1 MDNNRF
7 TPKEI
12 AANTEMLFS
21 IPLYQRLFEW
31 QDIQINQLLNDLK
44 TSFRI
49 KPNEPYYIGMLTAHK
64 PKDKERYDLVD
75 GQQRFTVLVLMGVAL
90 GWDKDFLRLQ
100 NNGELR
106 LSFYARSS
114 DKNYLESL
122 ISEKSIGEYKNAKME
137 KGIECIKSFFKESN
151 DWISQNGEDFK
162 KYIFEK
168 LTFFISYLPET
179 YAPHDLNKYFES
191 MNATGRGLENHE
203 ILKVKLLKLLSNNK
217 EKYTRIWNS
226 VSDMDK
232 PLIRQRYSQKEDII
246 QLNNRQNSALL
257 AIDDIFKLY
266 DFCNDGGN
274 KNETISDS
282 ENPKIKDINERKDSP
297 GKQIRTIGERAILSF
312 PDFLLQILWMQH
324 KPDEDSND
332 FFNIHKLQETFKKH
346 LKDDE
351 VEEFFKN
358 LLRFRIIFDY
368 YIIRINYSDQNTS
381 TYNLYFK
388 EEDESNLYKKLI
400 QYQSLLY
407 VSTTTNIWLTVALKY
422 LERNPATI
430 QIEDYFN
437 KLVSFDNNRKKG
449 EQSLSL
455 RYGEIDRYWF
465 WRLDYY
471 LWESELDKLQSQEKS
486 ILDYTFKSNRSIE
499 HLHPQTTSDQNK
511 WHEEDLHYFGN
522 LAMISPGFNSTQSND
537 DEEVKFARIKMQ
549 IAGKNM
555 LESIKL
561 LKMYRKAELNNNN
574 WNQTLSK
581 EHAKDMIEVLIDSFP
596 DSEEYIEIRQ
606 KLYETT
612 MI

>member
-12 AANTEMLFS
+12 ADNTEILFS

-31 QDIQINQLLNDLK
+31 QDSQINQLLNDLK
-44 TSFRI
+44 TSFKN

-64 PKDKERYDLVD
+64 PKDKVRYDLVD

-90 GWDKDFLRLQ
+90 GWDKRFLELQ
-100 NNGELR
+100 NNNELR

-114 DKNYLESL
+114 DKKYLESL
-122 ISEKSIGEYKNAKME
+122 ISNKSIGEYKNAKME
-137 KGIECIKSFFKESN
+137 KGIECIKSFFKESD
-151 DWISQNGEDFK
+151 DWISQNGEDFR

-203 ILKVKLLKLLSNNK
+203 ILKVKLLNRLTNDK

-232 PLIRQRYSQKEDII
+232 PLIRQRYSKEDIN
-246 QLNNRQNSALL
+246 QLNNRQNLALL
-257 AIDDIFKLY
+257 DIDNTFKLY
-266 DFCNDGGN
+266 SFCNDGE
-274 KNETISDS
+274 KETDTDSYS
-282 ENPKIKDINERKDSP
+282 ENPQIKDINERKDSP
-297 GKQIRTIGERAILSF
+297 EKQIRTIGERAILSF
-312 PDFLLQILWMQH
+312 PDFLLQVLCLQL
-324 KPDEDSND
+324 KPNEDSND
-332 FFNIHKLQETFKKH
+332 FFNTHKLQQTFEKH
-346 LKDDE
+346 LKDDQ

-358 LLRFRIIFDY
+358 LLRFRILFDY

-388 EEDESNLYKKLI
+388 EEDESNFYKKTI

-422 LERNPATI
+422 LERSPATI
-430 QIEDYFN
+430 QIEDFFN
-437 KLVSFDNNRKKG
+437 MLVSFDNNRKKD
-449 EQSLSL
+449 EQSISL

-471 LWESELDKLQSQEKS
+471 LWESELNNSQSPEKS

-499 HLHPQTTSDQNK
+499 HLHPQTTSDKNK
-511 WHEEDLHYFGN
+511 WYEEDLHHFGN
-522 LAMISPGFNSTQSND
+522 LAMISSSFNSTQSND

-574 WNQTLSK
+574 WNQTLSR
-581 EHAKDMIEVLIDSFP
+581 EHANNMIKILIDSFP
-596 DSEEYIEIRQ
+596 DNGEFIEIRQ
-606 KLYETT
+606 TFKKILGN
-612 MI
+612 